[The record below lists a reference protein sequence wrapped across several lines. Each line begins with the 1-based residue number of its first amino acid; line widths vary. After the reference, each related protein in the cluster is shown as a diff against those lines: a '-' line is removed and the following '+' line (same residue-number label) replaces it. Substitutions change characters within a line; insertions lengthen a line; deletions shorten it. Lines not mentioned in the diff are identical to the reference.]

1 MKTLLLVIPIALLA
15 QGLVFG
21 QSEEKKLWQPSLW
34 KADDPRLANPIN
46 RFHLKNPLN
55 SINKV
60 HFENDFNPINKY
72 RLDNPLN
79 PINKFRIDNMLNPI
93 NRYNLDSPLNPINQ
107 YRSPPDAPERG
118 MFKLGLDED
127 LNESGDGGLSFDLD
141 SNWLDMASEWV
152 E

>member
-1 MKTLLLVIPIALLA
+1 MKKLLLVILAFLA

-34 KADDPRLANPIN
+34 KADDPRIANSIN
-46 RFHLKNPLN
+46 RFHPENPLAPAN
-55 SINKV
+55 RF

-93 NRYNLDSPLNPINQ
+93 NRYDLDSPLNPINK
-107 YRSPPDAPERG
+107 YRSPSDAPERG
-118 MFKLGLDED
+118 MFKLELDEGS
-127 LNESGDGGLSFDLD
+127 NEGDDGEFGFDLD
-141 SNWLDMASEWV
+141 SEWIDLASDRV